1 MNRAKFTNRFIHGA
15 AASAALFFGGC
26 MVGPDYEQ
34 PTAPV
39 EPTWKDSAAEQEDI
53 LEPVVPP
60 TVKWWSESFH
70 DPVLDDLIEQALVN
84 NYQLESAALRVLQ
97 AQQRLAIAI
106 GNEFP
111 QQQQVTGGASRQ
123 KSNGATFNNFNIGFN
138 VGWELD
144 LWGRFRREVL
154 SAQANVDAS
163 IAAYDGVLVS
173 VASQVAQNYLLI
185 RTFQQRLIV
194 TRRNLEYQKE
204 SVRITQV
211 KADIGA
217 VTDLDVDQAQAI
229 YYNTEALISGYEVS
243 LQQFKNN
250 LAILLGQP
258 PGEFDYLLAEP
269 EAIPLPPVEV
279 GLGMPQDLIRRRPD
293 IRVAERSMAAQS
305 ERIGVAFSE
314 LLPSITIGGGLGTA
328 ATDFNKLFANSN
340 QTWQL
345 YGLFEWNVLNY
356 GRLMN
361 NVRLQDAT
369 FQQLVSDYR
378 QTVLSAQADV
388 ENALIA
394 YLKAHQQMRS
404 YEKSSSASQR
414 AVDLAQIQ
422 YEQGSIPFNTVIN
435 TLQSNLAQQDLLVAS
450 QGSVGTNLVQLYLAL
465 GGGWE
470 IREGV
475 NPVEYLPESTVD
487 AMQARTGIWE
497 HLVQEDE
504 AATGS
509 AEDLAG
515 DSVDESAAADDVL
528 LEAF

>member
-1 MNRAKFTNRFIHGA
+1 MLPSIFVRRISHATVSGA
-15 AASAALFFGGC
+15 LLALGGC
-26 MVGPDYEQ
+26 MVGPDYKQ
-34 PTAPV
+34 PSAPI
-39 EPTWKDSAAEQEDI
+39 EPVWNDEVPAEADI
-53 LEPVVPP
+53 IEPVVPP
-60 TVKWWSESFH
+60 TIKWWSAAYH
-70 DPVLDDLIEQALVN
+70 DPILDDLVEQALDN

-111 QQQQVTGGASRQ
+111 QFQQVSGGVSRQ
-123 KSNGATFNNFNIGFN
+123 KSQGTTFNNFNVGFN

-144 LWGRFRREVL
+144 LWGQFRRLVQ

-163 IAAYDGVLVS
+163 IAAYDGVLIS
-173 VASQVAQNYLLI
+173 VASQVAQNYLLVRI
-185 RTFQQRLIV
+185 FQQRLIV
-194 TRRNLEYQKE
+194 TRRNLEYQAE
-204 SVRITQV
+204 SLRIARV

-217 VTDLDVDQAQAI
+217 VTELDVDQAEAI

-243 LQQFKNN
+243 LQQLKNN
-250 LAILLGQP
+250 IAILLGKP
-258 PGEFDYLLAEP
+258 PGAFDYLLEEP
-269 EAIPLPPVEV
+269 AAVPLPPIEV

-305 ERIGVAFSE
+305 ELIGVAFSE

-356 GRLMN
+356 GRLMS

-378 QTVLSAQADV
+378 QTVLNAQAEV
-388 ENALIA
+388 ENALVA
-394 YLKAHQQMRS
+394 YLKAHQQLQS
-404 YEKSSSASQR
+404 YTLSSAASQR
-414 AVDLAQIQ
+414 AVDLSQIQ
-422 YEQGSIPFNTVIN
+422 YEQGSIPFNTVIS
-435 TLQSNLAQQDLLVAS
+435 TLQSNLAQQDLLVTS
-450 QGSVGTNLVQLYLAL
+450 QGSVATNLVQLYLAL

-475 NPVEYLPESTVD
+475 DPVEYLPESTVE
-487 AMQARTGIWE
+487 AMQERTGIWE
-497 HLVQEDE
+497 RLVE
-504 AATGS
+504 ADQQTAGE
-509 AEDLAG
+509 AEDFVELPAE
-515 DSVDESAAADDVL
+515 ESP
-528 LEAF
+528 EAVEMD